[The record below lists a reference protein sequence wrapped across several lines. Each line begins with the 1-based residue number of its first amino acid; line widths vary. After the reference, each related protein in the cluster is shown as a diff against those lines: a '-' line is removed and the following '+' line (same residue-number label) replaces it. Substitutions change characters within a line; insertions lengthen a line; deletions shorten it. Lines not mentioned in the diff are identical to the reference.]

1 MRERFRDARVGR
13 LATVTDEGHP
23 HVVPCCFALAA
34 DDEVVYSA
42 VDAKPKSTLAL
53 RRLANLRAQ
62 PYASLLVDHYAD
74 DWSALW
80 WIRVDG
86 AGRVIDGGPERDLAD
101 RAAHAEVRAIPIG
114 AAARPRR
121 RDRRPALA
129 RLALRSATAC
139 AVGPSRVRRSAS
151 NSRTAGPACCSFS
164 RFSVG

>member
-42 VDAKPKSTLAL
+42 VDAKPKSTLSL
-53 RRLANLRAQ
+53 RRLANLRAR

-86 AGRVIDGGPERDLAD
+86 AGRVIDGGPERDLAIELLTQKY
-101 RAAHAEVRAIPIG
+101 AQY
-114 AAARPRR
+114 
-121 RDRRPALA
+121 
-129 RLALRSATAC
+129 RSAPPP
-139 AVGPSRVRRSAS
+139 GPVVAIDARRWRAW
-151 NSRTAGPACCSFS
+151 P
-164 RFSVG
+164 